1 MSRKEC
7 DLLKEKITW
16 KKILNDFKERHPR
29 LGKEVCWWC
38 PQDYA
43 TILIHLKDGMKI
55 TYNYD
60 EHRATILC
68 TRWDEH

>member
-1 MSRKEC
+1 MLRDNVS
-7 DLLKEKITW
+7 W
-16 KKILNDFKERHPR
+16 KKILMDFKERHPR

-38 PQDYA
+38 PHDYA
-43 TILIHLKDGMKI
+43 TILIHLNDGMKI